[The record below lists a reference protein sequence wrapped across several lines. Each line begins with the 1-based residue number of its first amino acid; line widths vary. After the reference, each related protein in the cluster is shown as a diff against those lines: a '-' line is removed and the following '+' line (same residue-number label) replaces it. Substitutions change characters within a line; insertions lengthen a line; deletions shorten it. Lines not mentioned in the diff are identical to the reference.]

1 MFDLPMTRH
10 AGYSPIS
17 IGLPTS
23 INIKRIQTSQLY
35 KRACLVA
42 ENEELTNS
50 ISRQGLLQPIIVRP
64 AAAGEG
70 RENYSIIAGNRRFNA
85 CKALGWM
92 EIPSRIVEADD
103 KEAFQ
108 LSLTENIQR
117 KSLNPVEEAYAFEAY
132 HLNYGW
138 GGVTELAFRI
148 GKGISYVDR
157 RMRLLKL
164 PTDVV
169 ELVSKGKMSPS
180 AADEL
185 LPIQDQK
192 EQSALARM
200 VEVNRLSTRRLR
212 LLRRELESPSSG
224 KRNLDLTP
232 LQLGQVDEVTQ
243 RTFDKSINIM
253 RNALRQ
259 FDEVISA
266 AEDNWIVYEL
276 LMEHRRTLH
285 NQIDILIKEKRK
297 V

>member
-1 MFDLPMTRH
+1 MTRR
-10 AGYSPIS
+10 AGHSPVS
-17 IGLPTS
+17 IGVPTS
-23 INIKRIQTSQLY
+23 ISIKRIQTSQLY
-35 KRACLVA
+35 MRACLVA

-64 AAAGEG
+64 AAGAGN
-70 RENYSIIAGNRRFNA
+70 ENYTIVAGNRRFNA
-85 CKALGWM
+85 CMALGWM
-92 EIPSRIVEADD
+92 EIPSRIVKADD

-132 HLNYGW
+132 NLNCGW
-138 GGVTELAFRI
+138 GGITELAFRI
-148 GKGISYVDR
+148 GKSISYVDR
-157 RMRLLKL
+157 RMRLLNL

-169 ELVSKGKMSPS
+169 DLISKGKISPS

-192 EQSALARM
+192 QQSALAHM

-212 LLRRELESPSSG
+212 LLRRELESRSSG
-224 KRNLDLTP
+224 NRNLDLTP
-232 LQLGQVDEVTQ
+232 LQLVQIDDVTQ
-243 RTFDKSINIM
+243 RTFDKSINII

-266 AEDNWIVYEL
+266 AEENWIVYEL
-276 LMEHRRTLH
+276 LMEHRRVLH

>member
-1 MFDLPMTRH
+1 MWLTVRLMTML
-10 AGYSPIS
+10 GF
-17 IGLPTS
+17 
-23 INIKRIQTSQLY
+23 

-50 ISRQGLLQPIIVRP
+50 ISRQGLLQPIIVRT
-64 AAAGEG
+64 AVGEG
-70 RENYSIIAGNRRFNA
+70 NENYTIVAGNRRFNA

-117 KSLNPVEEAYAFEAY
+117 KSLNPVEEEYAFEAY
-132 HLNYGW
+132 NLNYGW
-138 GGVTELAFRI
+138 GGITELAFRI
-148 GKGISYVDR
+148 GKSISYVDR

-169 ELVSKGKMSPS
+169 DLISPGKMSPS

-192 EQSALARM
+192 QQSALAHM

-212 LLRRELESPSSG
+212 LLRRELESGPSG
-224 KRNLDLTP
+224 QRNFDMTP
-232 LQLGQVDEVTQ
+232 LQLGQVDDITQ
-243 RTFDKSINIM
+243 MTFDKSIAIM

-266 AEDNWIVYEL
+266 AEENWIVYEL
-276 LMEHRRTLH
+276 LMEHRRVLH

>member
-1 MFDLPMTRH
+1 MTRR
-10 AGYSPIS
+10 AGHSPVS
-17 IGLPTS
+17 IGVPTS
-23 INIKRIQTSQLY
+23 IIIKRIQTSQLY

-64 AAAGEG
+64 ATADDSS
-70 RENYSIIAGNRRFNA
+70 ENYSIVAGNRRFNA
-85 CKALGWM
+85 CKALGWK
-92 EIPSRIVEADD
+92 EIPARMVEVDD

-138 GGVTELAFRI
+138 GGITELAFRI
-148 GKGISYVDR
+148 GKSISYVDR

-164 PTDVV
+164 PADVV
-169 ELVSKGKMSPS
+169 DLISTGKMSPS

-192 EQSALARM
+192 QQSALARM

-212 LLRRELESPSSG
+212 LLRRELESRSSG
-224 KRNLDLTP
+224 ERNLDFTP
-232 LQLGQVDEVTQ
+232 LHLGQIDDITL
-243 RTFDKSINIM
+243 RTFDKSIGIM

-259 FDEVISA
+259 FDEVIST

-276 LMEHRRTLH
+276 LMEHRRVLH
-285 NQIDILIKEKRK
+285 DQIDILIKEKSK

>member
-1 MFDLPMTRH
+1 M
-10 AGYSPIS
+10 
-17 IGLPTS
+17 
-23 INIKRIQTSQLY
+23 Y
-35 KRACLVA
+35 KRTCIVA

-50 ISRQGLLQPIIVRP
+50 ISRQGLLQPILVRL
-64 AAAGEG
+64 AAGEG
-70 RENYSIIAGNRRFNA
+70 NENYTIVAGNRRFNA

-117 KSLNPVEEAYAFEAY
+117 KSLNPVEEAYAFETY
-132 HLNYGW
+132 NLNYGW
-138 GGVTELAFRI
+138 GGITELAYRI
-148 GKGISYVDR
+148 GKSISYVDR

-164 PTDVV
+164 PNDVV
-169 ELVSKGKMSPS
+169 DLICAGKMSPS

-192 EQSALARM
+192 QQSALAHM

-212 LLRRELESPSSG
+212 LLRRELESGPSG
-224 KRNLDLTP
+224 QRNFDMTP
-232 LQLGQVDEVTQ
+232 LQLGQVDDITQ
-243 RTFDKSINIM
+243 MTFDKSIAIM

-259 FDEVISA
+259 FDEVVSA
-266 AEDNWIVYEL
+266 AEENWIVYEV
-276 LMEHRRTLH
+276 LMEHRRVLH